1 MEHLP
6 LVGRKGGHLHL
17 EMDVLALQETHL
29 APVPLETAHTTAR
42 VRGLRLHHGRPAVP
56 TPGGTWGR
64 ACGVGFLAVEA
75 VALQVVLPHGA
86 AWRRLHAIRRVHA
99 VRLAPRPG
107 LPRGLLLV
115 SVYAPQQ
122 SRALEVER
130 LQFAAT
136 FLDFVHSLDM
146 QVPTLLLGSFNG
158 TTCPSRDYMSGG
170 AGRLACPLLMRLL
183 GPGGPLV
190 DVQVALLGDT
200 ALDWTYRNVDS
211 TGRVSGSRIDLV
223 LANQAALILV
233 QGVKVLAEVR
243 DGGHS
248 PVVVSL
254 CAPVVRLSWRRPR
267 PQLCRARQW
276 SCGTLRSGRTCWSAG
291 LPTMMCRPCWPT
303 RHSCHLTSSPWRCLR
318 HCRHWCSWL
327 VAGESAL
334 QCGALPMSPMRC
346 AACAGAWR
354 CCTGWRIVC
363 SAALQLLG
371 ASHGNGNNGWP
382 GCGVL
387 GCRCRRDLFQRSEQL
402 CRLLC
407 KKVAFGLVVFCGRC
421 GRSGRRGGGR
431 QCPVC
436 GVSGLP
442 WSMVGCA
449 VIQLHGALHLF
460 STALATSVLQWR
472 PWMRQCGNFG

>member
-1 MEHLP
+1 MAVP
-6 LVGRKGGHLHL
+6 QCPRQVGPGAG
-17 EMDVLALQETHL
+17 
-29 APVPLETAHTTAR
+29 
-42 VRGLRLHHGRPAVP
+42 PAVL
-56 TPGGTWGR
+56 
-64 ACGVGFLAVEA
+64 VFLAVEA

-86 AWRRLHAIRRVHA
+86 AWRRLHAIRREHA
-99 VRLAPRPG
+99 VPLAPRPG

-122 SRALEVER
+122 SRALQVER

-146 QVPTLLLGSFNG
+146 QVPTLLLGDFNG

-254 CAPVVRLSWRRPR
+254 CAPVVRLSWRRQR
-267 PQLCRARQW
+267 PQLPELLQ
-276 SCGTLRSGRTCWSAG
+276 SSSVELR
-291 LPTMMCRPCWPT
+291 
-303 RHSCHLTSSPWRCLR
+303 
-318 HCRHWCSWL
+318 
-327 VAGESAL
+327 
-334 QCGALPMSPMRC
+334 
-346 AACAGAWR
+346 
-354 CCTGWRIVC
+354 
-363 SAALQLLG
+363 
-371 ASHGNGNNGWP
+371 
-382 GCGVL
+382 
-387 GCRCRRDLFQRSEQL
+387 DSEE
-402 CRLLC
+402 
-407 KKVAFGLVVFCGRC
+407 
-421 GRSGRRGGGR
+421 
-431 QCPVC
+431 
-436 GVSGLP
+436 
-442 WSMVGCA
+442 
-449 VIQLHGALHLF
+449 
-460 STALATSVLQWR
+460 
-472 PWMRQCGNFG
+472 